1 MPTLHDLEQS
11 AWEDFKSSFHE
22 GEWDTDDDEAYDIIS
37 EIADRR
43 VPVYTSEILEVA
55 MSDLWLVCGS
65 PEIYN
70 SNCKFT
76 PLELITSNIYE
87 HLQSRLLE
95 RYHKNK
101 ID

>member
-1 MPTLHDLEQS
+1 MPTLHDLEQR
-11 AWEDFKSSFHE
+11 ALEDFKSSFYE
-22 GEWDTDDDEAYDIIS
+22 GGWDTDDDEAYDIIS
-37 EIADRR
+37 EIAVRQ

-55 MSDLWLVCGS
+55 MSDLWLVCDAS
-65 PEIYN
+65 EIYN
-70 SNCKFT
+70 PNCNFK

-87 HLQSRLLE
+87 HLQCRLLE